1 MFSGGGRPASGDD
14 KMKALKQY
22 RRARGLC
29 ERCAEKWSYGH
40 RCAPTVQLHAI
51 QECWDLFA
59 DEESS
64 EGSMESLQQSKE
76 SGQLCLFLSE
86 AAVSGADSPKSMRM
100 WGSIQGQ
107 DVLLLVDSG
116 SSHSF
121 MSSKIAAPRLKVLYC
136 CTLCQW

>member
-1 MFSGGGRPASGDD
+1 MVVWTSLCSNGAVTCYSGV
-14 KMKALKQY
+14 L
-22 RRARGLC
+22 GLVC
-29 ERCAEKWSYGH
+29 Y
-40 RCAPTVQLHAI
+40 
-51 QECWDLFA
+51 
-59 DEESS
+59 EESS